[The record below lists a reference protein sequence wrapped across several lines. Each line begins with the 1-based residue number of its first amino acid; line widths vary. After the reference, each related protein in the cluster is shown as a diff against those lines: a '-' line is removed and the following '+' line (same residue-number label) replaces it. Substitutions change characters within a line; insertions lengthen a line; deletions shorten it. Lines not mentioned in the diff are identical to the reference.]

1 MKAIFHSLKTYT
13 LRGALALTPLILTYL
28 VLRFFYSVLDH
39 SIIGKFDQFLG
50 FTIPGPWLGILVFI
64 GVLYVIGIIVSNVIG
79 RQIFHMIDHVSVQI
93 PIVKAIYQ
101 VGKQLSSSLA
111 PSERQAFQKV
121 VLLEYF
127 SSGVWNIGFV
137 TGVMT
142 LEKTGEEMYKV
153 LIPTVPNPFS
163 GFIVFVKTS
172 QVVDPKWSVEE
183 GLKIVVSGGI
193 IGAEKLNNHNGEPR

>member
-1 MKAIFHSLKTYT
+1 MKSIFNSLRTYT

-39 SIIGKFDQFLG
+39 SLIGRFDQFLG
-50 FTIPGPWLGILVFI
+50 YTIPGPWLGILVFI

-79 RQIFHMIDHVSVQI
+79 RQIFNMIDHVSVQI

-127 SSGVWNIGFV
+127 HVGVLNIGFV
-137 TGVMT
+137 TGDLT
-142 LEKTGEEMYKV
+142 DERSGDKMYKI
-153 LIPTVPNPFS
+153 LIPTAPNPLS
-163 GFIVFVKTS
+163 GFIVFMKTS
-172 QVVDPKWSVEE
+172 QVIDPKWSVED
-183 GLKIVVSGGI
+183 GLKIVISGGI
-193 IGAEKLNNHNGEPR
+193 IGPEKIK